1 MKHPK
6 VQTQTQSNLMTQL
19 KTNYK
24 EMFNNLSNTSVGDV
38 NDKVMIVDGLN
49 LFIRVFGA
57 VPTLNDDG
65 EHVGGVTGFLLSL
78 GALIRNNK
86 PTRVLIVFDGKGGSA
101 RRRKMHNGYKEGR
114 TGLTKVNRLVGYEDL
129 EDQAES
135 MKRNFNSIIKYLQLL
150 PVDVC
155 YVDHVEADDIMA
167 YAARHIFKKE
177 VIIVSSDKDFL
188 QLVDDRISV
197 WQPTKKKMITKDNV
211 HEIYGVPSHNLV
223 YYRIFDGDKSDNIP
237 GVSGVGPKTL
247 INKLTFLQNEPIDSL
262 DTLMERV
269 NEIDDEKLKSKIL
282 ANRSILELNYDLM
295 QLSDPIMGSAITSNV
310 RAIIDSPIN
319 GLNSF
324 QFKKEFMVD
333 KLYTAFKNVEN
344 WLVNTWAE
352 LDKYS
357 KQTRK

>member
-1 MKHPK
+1 MIRTK
-6 VQTQTQSNLMTQL
+6 S
-19 KTNYK
+19 NYK
-24 EMFNNLSNTSVGDV
+24 EMLTNLSNTSKSDV

-49 LFIRVFGA
+49 MFIRVFGA

-78 GALIRNNK
+78 GALIRKNK
-86 PTRVLIVFDGKGGSA
+86 PTRVLVVFDGKGGSA
-101 RRRKMHNGYKEGR
+101 RRKKMHKGYKEGR

-135 MKRNFNSIIKYLQLL
+135 MKRNFNTLIKYLDFL
-150 PVDVC
+150 PVDLC
-155 YVDHVEADDIMA
+155 YIDHIEADDIMA

-177 VIIVSSDKDFL
+177 VLIVSSDKDFL

-197 WQPTKKKMITKDNV
+197 WQPTKKKLINKDDV
-211 HEIYGVPSHNLV
+211 KELYGVPSHNLV

-237 GVSGVGPKTL
+237 GVRGIGPKTL
-247 INKLTFLQNEPIDSL
+247 VKLDFLQSDSL
-262 DTLMERV
+262 TLDSLFEKVSQM
-269 NEIDDEKLKSKIL
+269 DDEKLKNKIL
-282 ANRSILELNYDLM
+282 ENKDVLQLNYDLM

-310 RAIIDSPIN
+310 RNIIDSPIN

-333 KLYTAFKNVEN
+333 KLYTAFKNVET
-344 WLVNTWAE
+344 WLVNTWSD

>member
-1 MKHPK
+1 ML
-6 VQTQTQSNLMTQL
+6 T
-19 KTNYK
+19 
-24 EMFNNLSNTSVGDV
+24 NLSDTSKSDV

-49 LFIRVFGA
+49 MFIRVFGA

-78 GALIRNNK
+78 GALIRKNK
-86 PTRVLIVFDGKGGSA
+86 PTRVLVVFDGKGGSA
-101 RRRKMHNGYKEGR
+101 RRKKMHKGYKEGR

-135 MKRNFNSIIKYLQLL
+135 MKRNFNTLIKYLDFL
-150 PVDVC
+150 PVDLC
-155 YVDHVEADDIMA
+155 YIDHIEADDIMA

-177 VIIVSSDKDFL
+177 VLIVSSDKDFL

-197 WQPTKKKMITKDNV
+197 WQPTKKKLINKDDV
-211 HEIYGVPSHNLV
+211 KELYGVPSHNLV

-237 GVSGVGPKTL
+237 GVRGIGPKTL
-247 INKLTFLQNEPIDSL
+247 VKLDFLQSDSL
-262 DTLMERV
+262 TLDSLFEKVSQM
-269 NEIDDEKLKSKIL
+269 DDEKLKNKIL
-282 ANRSILELNYDLM
+282 ENKDVLQLNYDLM
-295 QLSDPIMGSAITSNV
+295 QLSEPIMGSAITSNV
-310 RAIIDSPIN
+310 RNIIDSPIN

-333 KLYTAFKNVEN
+333 KLYTAFKNVET
-344 WLVNTWAE
+344 WLVNTWSD

>member
-1 MKHPK
+1 MIRTK
-6 VQTQTQSNLMTQL
+6 S
-19 KTNYK
+19 NYK
-24 EMFNNLSNTSVGDV
+24 EMLTNLSNTSKGDV

-49 LFIRVFGA
+49 MFIRVFGA

-86 PTRVLIVFDGKGGSA
+86 PTRVLVVFDGKGGSH
-101 RRRKMHNGYKEGR
+101 RRKKMWKGYKEGR

-135 MKRNFNSIIKYLQLL
+135 MKRNFTTLIKYLDFL
-150 PVDVC
+150 PVDLC
-155 YVDHVEADDIMA
+155 YIDHIEADDVMA

-177 VIIVSSDKDFL
+177 VLIVSSDKDFL

-197 WQPTKKKMITKDNV
+197 YLPTKKKMMNKDDV
-211 HEIYGVPSHNLV
+211 KELYGIPSHNLV

-262 DTLMERV
+262 NTLMERV

-282 ANRSILELNYDLM
+282 ANRSVLELNYDLM
-295 QLSDPIMGSAITSNV
+295 QLS
-310 RAIIDSPIN
+310 
-319 GLNSF
+319 
-324 QFKKEFMVD
+324 
-333 KLYTAFKNVEN
+333 
-344 WLVNTWAE
+344 
-352 LDKYS
+352 
-357 KQTRK
+357 

>member
-1 MKHPK
+1 ML
-6 VQTQTQSNLMTQL
+6 T
-19 KTNYK
+19 
-24 EMFNNLSNTSVGDV
+24 NLSNTSKSDV

-49 LFIRVFGA
+49 MFIRVFGA

-78 GALIRNNK
+78 GALIRKNK
-86 PTRVLIVFDGKGGSA
+86 PTRVLVVFDGKGGSA
-101 RRRKMHNGYKEGR
+101 RRKKMHKGYKEGR

-135 MKRNFNSIIKYLQLL
+135 MKRNFNTLIKYLDFL
-150 PVDVC
+150 PVDLC
-155 YVDHVEADDIMA
+155 YIDHIEADDIMA

-177 VIIVSSDKDFL
+177 VLIVSSDKDFL

-197 WQPTKKKMITKDNV
+197 WQPTKKKLINKDDV
-211 HEIYGVPSHNLV
+211 KELYGVPSHNLV

-237 GVSGVGPKTL
+237 GVRGIGPKTL
-247 INKLTFLQNEPIDSL
+247 VKLDFLQSDSL
-262 DTLMERV
+262 TLDSLFEKVSQM
-269 NEIDDEKLKSKIL
+269 DDEKLKNKIL
-282 ANRSILELNYDLM
+282 ENKDVLQLNYDLM
-295 QLSDPIMGSAITSNV
+295 QLSEPIMGSAITSNV
-310 RAIIDSPIN
+310 RNIIDSPIN

-333 KLYTAFKNVEN
+333 KLYTAFKNVET
-344 WLVNTWAE
+344 WLVNTWSD